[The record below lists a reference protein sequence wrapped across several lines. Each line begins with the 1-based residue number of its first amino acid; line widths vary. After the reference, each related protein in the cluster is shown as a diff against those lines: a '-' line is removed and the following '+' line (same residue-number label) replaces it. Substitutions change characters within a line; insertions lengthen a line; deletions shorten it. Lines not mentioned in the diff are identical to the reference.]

1 MSAYKKLIEIQSE
14 LKAPK
19 SQYNSFGKYNY
30 RSCEDIQEAL
40 KPLLVKFGA
49 TLFIK
54 DEIVLVDS
62 RYYVKAIVTFVDIES
77 GNIVESFAY
86 ARESEEKKG
95 MDSAQVTGATSS
107 YARKYA
113 LNGLFLLDDTKDND
127 HDSNHQS
134 DVKTEKKEEAKPN
147 YDNKEKDD
155 VIQKIVAKIGNDATK
170 KKTVIDL
177 MNTKFE
183 KTYSDFKYFKVEQLK
198 PVLQALIDKK
208 Q

>member
-1 MSAYKKLIEIQSE
+1 MSVYKKLIEIQNE

-30 RSCEDIQEAL
+30 RSCEDIQESL

-49 TLFIK
+49 TVFIK
-54 DEIVLVDS
+54 DDIVLVDS
-62 RYYVKAIVTFVDIES
+62 RYYVKAIVTFVDIETE
-77 GNIVESFAY
+77 NTIESFAF

-127 HDSNHQS
+127 HDSNHQT
-134 DVKTEKKEEAKPN
+134 DVKAPEISTKKTETKVSEELAINQTQIDSIVQLITETKTELKPFLEYFKIKEISQMTATQASQAIKMLEKKIK
-147 YDNKEKDD
+147 
-155 VIQKIVAKIGNDATK
+155 
-170 KKTVIDL
+170 
-177 MNTKFE
+177 
-183 KTYSDFKYFKVEQLK
+183 
-198 PVLQALIDKK
+198 
-208 Q
+208 

>member
-1 MSAYKKLIEIQSE
+1 MSVYKKLMDIQNE
-14 LKAPK
+14 LKSPK

-30 RSCEDIQEAL
+30 RSCEDIQESL

-49 TLFIK
+49 TVFIK
-54 DEIVLVDS
+54 DDIVLVDS
-62 RYYVKAIVTFVDIES
+62 RYYVKAIVTFVDIET
-77 GNIVESFAY
+77 GNTIESFAY

-127 HDSNHQS
+127 HDSNHQT
-134 DVKTEKKEEAKPN
+134 DVKTEKPS
-147 YDNKEKDD
+147 YDNKEKDE
-155 VIQKIVAKIGNDATK
+155 VIQKIVSKIGNDTTK

-177 MNTKFE
+177 MNTKYE
-183 KTYSDFKYFKVEQLK
+183 KNYSDFKYFKIEQLK
-198 PVLQALIDKK
+198 PVLQALIDGKI
-208 Q
+208 

>member
-1 MSAYKKLIEIQSE
+1 MSVYKKLIDIQNE

-49 TLFIK
+49 TVFIK
-54 DEIVLVDS
+54 DDIVFIDS

-77 GNIVESFAY
+77 GNTIESFAY

-127 HDSNHQS
+127 HDSNHQT
-134 DVKTEKKEEAKPN
+134 DVKTEKPS
-147 YDNKEKDD
+147 YDNKEKDE
-155 VIQKIVAKIGNDATK
+155 VIQKILSKIGNDTTK

-183 KTYSDFKYFKVEQLK
+183 KTYSDFKYFKLEQLK
-198 PVLQALIDKK
+198 PVLQALIDGKI
-208 Q
+208 

>member
-1 MSAYKKLIEIQSE
+1 MSVYKKLIDIQNE

-40 KPLLVKFGA
+40 KPLLVKFGS
-49 TLFIK
+49 TVFIK
-54 DEIVLVDS
+54 DDIVFIDS

-77 GNIVESFAY
+77 GNTIESFAY

-127 HDSNHQS
+127 HDSNHQT
-134 DVKTEKKEEAKPN
+134 DVKTEKPS
-147 YDNKEKDD
+147 YDNKEKDE
-155 VIQKIVAKIGNDATK
+155 VIQKILSKIGNDTTK

-183 KTYSDFKYFKVEQLK
+183 KTYSDFKYFKLEQLK
-198 PVLQALIDKK
+198 PVLQALIDGKI
-208 Q
+208 

>member
-1 MSAYKKLIEIQSE
+1 MSVYKKLMDIQNE
-14 LKAPK
+14 LKSPK

-30 RSCEDIQEAL
+30 RSCEDIQESL

-49 TLFIK
+49 TVFIK
-54 DEIVLVDS
+54 DDIVLVDS
-62 RYYVKAIVTFVDIES
+62 RYYVKAIVTFVDIET
-77 GNIVESFAY
+77 GNTIESFAY

-127 HDSNHQS
+127 HDSNHQT
-134 DVKTEKKEEAKPN
+134 DVKTEKPS
-147 YDNKEKDD
+147 YDNKEKDE
-155 VIQKIVAKIGNDATK
+155 VIQKIVSKIGNDTTK

-177 MNTKFE
+177 MNTKYE
-183 KTYSDFKYFKVEQLK
+183 KTYSDFKYFKIEQLK
-198 PVLQALIDKK
+198 PVLQALIDGKI
-208 Q
+208 

>member
-1 MSAYKKLIEIQSE
+1 MSVYKKLMDIQNE
-14 LKAPK
+14 LKSPK

-30 RSCEDIQEAL
+30 RSCEDIQESL

-49 TLFIK
+49 TVFIK
-54 DEIVLVDS
+54 DDIVLVDS

-77 GNIVESFAY
+77 GNTIESFAY

-127 HDSNHQS
+127 HDSNHQT
-134 DVKTEKKEEAKPN
+134 DVKTEKPS
-147 YDNKEKDD
+147 YDNKEKDE
-155 VIQKIVAKIGNDATK
+155 VIQKIVSKIGNDTTK
-170 KKTVIDL
+170 KKTVVDL
-177 MNTKFE
+177 MNTKYE
-183 KTYSDFKYFKVEQLK
+183 KNYSDFKYFKIEQLK
-198 PVLQALIDKK
+198 PVLQALIDGKI
-208 Q
+208 

>member
-1 MSAYKKLIEIQSE
+1 MSVYKKLIEIQNE

-30 RSCEDIQEAL
+30 RSCEDIQESL

-49 TLFIK
+49 TVFIK
-54 DEIVLVDS
+54 DDIVLVDS
-62 RYYVKAIVTFVDIES
+62 RYYVKAIVTFVDIET
-77 GNIVESFAY
+77 GNTIESFAY

-127 HDSNHQS
+127 HDSNHQT
-134 DVKTEKKEEAKPN
+134 DVKTEKPS
-147 YDNKEKDD
+147 YDNKEKDE
-155 VIQKIVAKIGNDATK
+155 VIQKIVSKIGNDTTK

-177 MNTKFE
+177 MNTKYE
-183 KTYSDFKYFKVEQLK
+183 KTYSDFKYFKIEQLK
-198 PVLQALIDKK
+198 PVLQALIDGKI
-208 Q
+208 

>member
-1 MSAYKKLIEIQSE
+1 MSVYKKLIEIQNE

-30 RSCEDIQEAL
+30 RSCEDIQESL

-49 TLFIK
+49 TVFIK
-54 DEIVLVDS
+54 DDIVLVDS

-77 GNIVESFAY
+77 GNTIESFAY

-127 HDSNHQS
+127 HDSNHQT
-134 DVKTEKKEEAKPN
+134 DVKTEKPS
-147 YDNKEKDD
+147 YDNKEKDEI
-155 VIQKIVAKIGNDATK
+155 IQKIVSKIGNDTTK

-177 MNTKFE
+177 MNTKYE
-183 KTYSDFKYFKVEQLK
+183 KNYSDFKYFKIEQLK
-198 PVLQALIDKK
+198 PVLQALIDGKI
-208 Q
+208 